1 MEKLEK
7 LIEISIK
14 LSSEKNVQNLVNL
27 IIQNSLE
34 FLNCERS
41 TVFLIDEPN
50 QQLYSYSGIGIDQ
63 KEIRFS
69 ISSGIAGHVAITGE
83 ILIIDDPYN
92 HPLFNKEFDQKTGFK
107 TRNILTVPL
116 KNIEGKIIGVFQVL
130 NKIDNIFSDD
140 DLKLSLAFASISAV
154 AIENARLIAEQ
165 KHQYELLQ
173 QAYQELQQAQE
184 TIVKQEKFATIG
196 QFASGISH
204 EIKNQL
210 VVLMAVDFIRK
221 LSPDNKKILQYTEY
235 ILEARNRIISLL
247 DEIRDFSK
255 SKEYEKIK
263 ADLIPLLDRT
273 VRLCRFDVDLK
284 KMTLNYDQP
293 KIENAF
299 ASVNE
304 DKIQQV
310 LINLIRNAAHA
321 SQPKSTINVFLN
333 QDDDNWII
341 SVKDEGCGIPPE
353 NQEKVWQPF
362 FTTKSIGTGLG
373 LDICKKIILNHGG
386 QIYFESEVNKGTTFF
401 IKLPKVKTN

>member
-1 MEKLEK
+1 MEKLKK

-14 LSSEKNVQNLVNL
+14 LSSERNVQNLVNL
-27 IIQNSLE
+27 IINDSLE
-34 FLNCERS
+34 FLNCERA

-50 QQLYSYSGIGIDQ
+50 QQLYSYSGIGINQ

-69 ISSGIAGHVAITGE
+69 ISTGIAGYVATTGE
-83 ILIIDDPYN
+83 TLIIYDPYDN
-92 HPLFNKEFDQKTGFK
+92 PLFNKEFDQKTGFR
-107 TRNILTVPL
+107 TRNILSAPM

-130 NKIDNIFSDD
+130 NKIDDLFSEED
-140 DLKLSLAFASISAV
+140 KELSLAFASISAV
-154 AIENARLIAEQ
+154 AVENARLIAEQ
-165 KHQYELLQ
+165 KLQYELLQ
-173 QAYQELQQAQE
+173 KAYQELQQAQE

-255 SKEYEKIK
+255 SKEYEKTK
-263 ADLIPLLDRT
+263 ADLIPFLDKT
-273 VRLCRFDVDLK
+273 VKLCRFDNDLK
-284 KMTLNYDQP
+284 KMILNFEQP
-293 KIENAF
+293 KIDKAIALINQ
-299 ASVNE
+299 

-321 SQPKSTINVFLN
+321 SQPKSKIEVQLTE
-333 QDDDNWII
+333 D
-341 SVKDEGCGIPPE
+341 
-353 NQEKVWQPF
+353 
-362 FTTKSIGTGLG
+362 
-373 LDICKKIILNHGG
+373 KKN
-386 QIYFESEVNKGTTFF
+386 
-401 IKLPKVKTN
+401 

>member
-63 KEIRFS
+63 KEIRFP
-69 ISSGIAGHVAITGE
+69 ISSGIAGHVATTGE

-92 HPLFNKEFDQKTGFK
+92 HPLFNKEFDQKTGFR

-255 SKEYEKIK
+255 SKDYEKIK

-299 ASVNE
+299 ALVNE

-321 SQPKSTINVFLN
+321 SQPKSTISVFLN

-386 QIYFESEVNKGTTFF
+386 QIYFESEVNKGTIFF

>member
-14 LSSEKNVQNLVNL
+14 LSSEKNVQNLINL
-27 IIQNSLE
+27 IIQNSLG

-41 TVFLIDEPN
+41 TVFLIDEQN
-50 QQLYSYSGIGIDQ
+50 QQLYSYSGVGINQ
-63 KEIRFS
+63 KEIRFP
-69 ISSGIAGHVAITGE
+69 ISKGIAGYVATSGE
-83 ILIIDDPYN
+83 TLVIDDPYN
-92 HPLFNKEFDQKTGFK
+92 HPLFNKEFDQKTGFT

-116 KNIEGKIIGVFQVL
+116 RNVEEKIIGVFQVL
-130 NKIDNIFSDD
+130 NKIDNVYSEEDI
-140 DLKLSLAFASISAV
+140 KLSLAFASISAV

-184 TIVKQEKFATIG
+184 TIIKQEKFATIG

-210 VVLMAVDFIRK
+210 VVIMAVDFIRK

-263 ADLIPLLDRT
+263 ADLIISIEKA
-273 VRLCRFDVDLK
+273 VKLCRFDVDLK
-284 KMTLNYDQP
+284 KMTLNYNHS
-293 KIENAF
+293 KIEKAV
-299 ASVNE
+299 ALINE

-321 SQPKSTINVFLN
+321 SQPRSTIDVTLEENN
-333 QDDDNWII
+333 NNWII
-341 SVKDEGCGIPPE
+341 SIKDEGCGIPPE
-353 NQEKVWQPF
+353 NYEKVWQPF
-362 FTTKSIGTGLG
+362 FTTKSNGTGLG
-373 LDICKKIILNHGG
+373 LDICKKIILNHNG

-401 IKLPKVKTN
+401 IELPKSALD

>member
-63 KEIRFS
+63 KEIRFP
-69 ISSGIAGHVAITGE
+69 ISSGIAGHVATTGE

-92 HPLFNKEFDQKTGFK
+92 HPLFNKEFDQKTGFR

-116 KNIEGKIIGVFQVL
+116 KNVEGKIIGVFQVL

-255 SKEYEKIK
+255 SKDYEKIK

-299 ASVNE
+299 ALVNE

-321 SQPKSTINVFLN
+321 SQPKSTISVFLN

-386 QIYFESEVNKGTTFF
+386 QIYFESEVNKGTIFF